1 MFSSTSILLSYWY
14 KLQIHWSDTSE
25 GLIIYWKFHIQPK
38 KKVPHIYYD
47 TFLFTKLVYS
57 YDFSMSF
64 LVLWLES
71 LYLIYALLRCGLFLF
86 VFIQLCTFWLCKMS
100 WGVFIIIFFFD
111 KRLEGYSIIWPLKSM
126 RHDIVV

>member
-38 KKVPHIYYD
+38 KSATYILWY
-47 TFLFTKLVYS
+47 FLVYWIGIFLWFF
-57 YDFSMSF
+57 YEFFSFVIRISLLNLCSSEVWSF
-64 LVLWLES
+64 LVCVHT
-71 LYLIYALLRCGLFLF
+71 ALHFLTMQN
-86 VFIQLCTFWLCKMS
+86 VLGGIHYYY
-100 WGVFIIIFFFD
+100 FFD